1 MDTLTTEIFGKM
13 QVLLPTAVTNK
24 EKKSMRVIL
33 FPLLFRNFCKGSLFV
48 KIEGG
53 TDICRVCMS
62 VCICL
67 QVTNIL
73 IHITCES
80 GTLLAEI
87 EHFVYYLKILL
98 YQIKHRFCFY

>member
-33 FPLLFRNFCKGSLFV
+33 FPLLFRNFYKGSLFV

-53 TDICRVCMS
+53 TDICREKYKGCVGNKQYVYVCKLP
-62 VCICL
+62 I
-67 QVTNIL
+67 
-73 IHITCES
+73 
-80 GTLLAEI
+80 
-87 EHFVYYLKILL
+87 Y
-98 YQIKHRFCFY
+98 